1 MTDQPTAKP
10 GDLIYEDTGA
20 NAPLVYFDIV
30 GAYGTM
36 NGSVEIELAT
46 RILVPKSDGSTE
58 VKFISSGRL
67 RCTQNAATNLRNGL
81 DAALKMLEQPQAN
94 AGGDRGGE
102 TELSVSAPF
111 P

>member
-58 VKFISSGRL
+58 VARVTG
-67 RCTQNAATNLRNGL
+67 G
-81 DAALKMLEQPQAN
+81 AALLPEDGARVLRGAAAEGAERSPLR
-94 AGGDRGGE
+94 AGAE
-102 TELSVSAPF
+102 VAP
-111 P
+111 